1 MAKTNPI
8 GVRFRTDIL
17 EDLKTKFKIDSP
29 QKALVFMER
38 FYVQH
43 SGRVSILDVLR
54 ENPKK
59 KIAPESEFMGEIIP
73 EGLTGVALAVW
84 KNNIKVKVKDD
95 SKYKLNK
102 Q

>member
-38 FYVQH
+38 FYVQY
-43 SGRVSILDVLR
+43 SGKISILDVLR
-54 ENPKK
+54 EDTKK
-59 KIAPESEFMGEIIP
+59 KMAPEAEFMGESIP
-73 EGLTGVALAVW
+73 EGLAGLQLAVW
-84 KNNIKVKVKDD
+84 KNNIKVKAKDAA
-95 SKYKLNK
+95 KLK
-102 Q
+102 K